1 MEGFEYMGGL
11 PKAALTDRM
20 KTVLLDMDGKTPIWH
35 PRFADF
41 MASIGV
47 SPRVCKSYTPQTKGK
62 VERSVG
68 VIKYNFWPGVHFTDL
83 DDFNQQGT
91 QWCNRLN
98 QQVHR
103 TTRARPMD
111 RSSQEP
117 FAPLP
122 AAFAWECFPT
132 EDRKVSWDGYLS
144 YDGVL
149 YGLSSEPPLAG
160 STVQVR
166 DSREGAHDLVPWPAC
181 DDLDEACLL
190 GRDHLPSR
198 SISHGGFC
206 CGLTTSSRTFGA
218 PGGGS

>member
-1 MEGFEYMGGL
+1 
-11 PKAALTDRM
+11 M

-83 DDFNQQGT
+83 DDLNQQAT

-103 TTRARPMD
+103 TTRARPVD
-111 RSSQEP
+111 RWSQEP
-117 FAPLP
+117 LAPLP
-122 AAFAWECFPT
+122 AAFAWERFAT
-132 EDRKVSWDGYLS
+132 GDRKVSWDGYLS

-149 YGLSSEPPLAG
+149 YGLPSEPPLAG
-160 STVQVR
+160 TTVQVR
-166 DSREGAHDLVPWPAC
+166 DTGGC
-181 DDLDEACLL
+181 
-190 GRDHLPSR
+190 SR
-198 SISHGGFC
+198 SGPMA
-206 CGLTTSSRTFGA
+206 SR
-218 PGGGS
+218 